1 MTIYYEWANEGQ
13 TSIKYTD
20 DSTTPD
26 TVKFIPVATGN
37 RDYQEYLT
45 WEAVSGNDITAYSH
59 PGYDTIAN
67 ARSARIAD
75 ARSAIEAWVKENYLY
90 EFRRAA
96 LNTGYTLPTAAQ
108 TAIDAAYTLFDNF
121 SAAIN
126 SEVDIEDVRTAT
138 IDYAGDTYNIPT

>member
-1 MTIYYEWANEGQ
+1 MAITYEWADSAQ

-26 TVKFIPVATGN
+26 TVKFIPVDTGN

-45 WEAVSGNDITAYSH
+45 WEETNDITAYSY

-67 ARSARIAD
+67 ARTTRIAA
-75 ARSAIEAWVKENYLY
+75 ARDAIEGWIKENYTY
-90 EFRRAA
+90 EIRRAA
-96 LNTGYTLPTAAQ
+96 LNTGYSLPGATQ

-121 SAAIN
+121 STAIN
-126 SEVDIEDVRTAT
+126 SEADIDDVRTST
-138 IDYAGDTYNIPT
+138 IDYTGDSYNIPA